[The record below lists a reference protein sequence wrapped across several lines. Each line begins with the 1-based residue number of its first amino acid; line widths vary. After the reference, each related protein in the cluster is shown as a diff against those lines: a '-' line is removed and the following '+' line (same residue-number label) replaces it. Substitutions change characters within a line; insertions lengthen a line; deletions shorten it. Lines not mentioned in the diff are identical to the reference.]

1 MHECRILFLGDIGGR
16 PGRRFVLSQL
26 SSLQKEYRPDF
37 IFANAENATHG
48 FGLNAATAQ
57 ELHDGGIDG
66 LTLGNHTWD
75 QKEFWNEIDTLPYVC
90 RPANYPK
97 APGRN
102 FLIFEHQGEKLAV
115 INLLGRTGMR
125 TALDCPFQT
134 AAKLLEALENDD
146 IRNVIVDFHA
156 ETTAEKYALG
166 WFLAKKES
174 VCAVLGTHTHVPT
187 ADTRLLNDRTAFVS
201 DIGMCGPYNSVIGC
215 EIDPVIER
223 FVDGKPNRLEVAKG
237 TAVLNAIFLRLDLEQ
252 HRALSIER
260 IQKIEANGA
269 QSK

>member
-1 MHECRILFLGDIGGR
+1 MHECRILFLGDIVGR

-26 SSLQKEYRPDF
+26 PSLREQYRPDF

-48 FGLNAATAQ
+48 FGVNAATAQ
-57 ELHDGGIDG
+57 KLHTTGIDG

-75 QKEFWNEIDTLPYVC
+75 QKAFWDEIEALPYVC

-97 APGRN
+97 APGKTH
-102 FLIFEHQGEKLAV
+102 LVFECRGEKVAV

-125 TALDCPFQT
+125 LSLDCPFQIGKSLVKT
-134 AAKLLEALENDD
+134 L
-146 IRNVIVDFHA
+146 RNNGVHNILVDFHA

-166 WFLAKKES
+166 WFLSKEG

-187 ADTRLLNDRTAFVS
+187 TDARLLNNQTAFVG
-201 DIGMCGPYNSVIGC
+201 DIGMCGPYDSVIGC

-237 TAVLNAIFLRLDLEQ
+237 AAVLNAVFICLDLEQ
-252 HRALSIER
+252 HHALSIER
-260 IQKIEANGA
+260 IQKIEG
-269 QSK
+269 SVG

>member
-1 MHECRILFLGDIGGR
+1 MHECRILFFGDIVGR

-26 SSLQKEYRPDF
+26 PLLRERYKPDF
-37 IFANAENATHG
+37 VFANAENATHG
-48 FGLNAATAQ
+48 FGLNAATAKK
-57 ELHDGGIDG
+57 LHDAGIDG

-97 APGRN
+97 TPGRTH
-102 FLIFEHQGEKLAV
+102 LVFEHRGEKLAV
-115 INLLGRTGMR
+115 INLLGRTGIR

-134 AAKLLEALENDD
+134 AAKLLEAFQSDG
-146 IRNVIVDFHA
+146 ICNVIVDFHA